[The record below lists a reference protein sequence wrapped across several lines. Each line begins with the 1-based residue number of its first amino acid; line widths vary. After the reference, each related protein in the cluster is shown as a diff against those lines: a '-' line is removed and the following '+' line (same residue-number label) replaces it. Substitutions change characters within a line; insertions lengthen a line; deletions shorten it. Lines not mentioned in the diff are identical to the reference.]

1 MRVAAR
7 TPTHLF
13 TDTATV
19 ERKTEAVDAGGSPV
33 ETWSSH
39 IASLDCAIQPAS
51 TSKAVLY
58 GADRATR
65 VFTLY
70 CAPGTDITTKDRIV
84 VIEDRTGSNVTRRYE
99 VIGVKDLV
107 TGDAVLEIDM
117 EAVDAT
123 P

>member
-1 MRVAAR
+1 MKVASP
-7 TPTHLF
+7 TPIHLF
-13 TDTATV
+13 TDTVAI

-33 ETWSSH
+33 ETWASH
-39 IASLDCAIQPAS
+39 IASLQCAIQPVS

-65 VFTLY
+65 MFSLF
-70 CAPGTDITTKDRIV
+70 CAPGQDITTKDRAV
-84 VIEDRTGSNVTRRYE
+84 VTEDRTGSNVVRRFQI
-99 VIGVKDLV
+99 IGVKDLV
-107 TGDAVLEIDM
+107 TGNAVLEIDM

>member
-1 MRVAAR
+1 MRVAAA

-19 ERKTEAVDAGGSPV
+19 ERKTLSVDAGGSPV
-33 ETWSSH
+33 ETWASH
-39 IASLDCAIQPAS
+39 IASLACAIQPVS

-70 CAPGTDITTKDRIV
+70 CAPGRDITTKDRIV
-84 VIEDRTGSNVTRRYE
+84 VIEGRTGSNVTRRYR
-99 VIGVKDLV
+99 VLGVKDLV
-107 TGDAVLEIDM
+107 TGNAVMEIDM

>member
-7 TPTHLF
+7 IPTHLF

-33 ETWSSH
+33 ETWASH
-39 IASLDCAIQPAS
+39 IASLACSVQPLS
-51 TSKAVLY
+51 TRKAVLY

-65 VFTLY
+65 MFSLF
-70 CAPGTDITTKDRIV
+70 CAPGQDITTKDRIAV
-84 VIEDRTGSNVTRRYE
+84 TEDRTGSNVTRRFE

-107 TGDAVLEIDM
+107 TGGAVLEIDM